1 MRIRILSLL
10 PQAFDSF
17 LSYPVIRHAVDK
29 GLVEIEVI
37 DIRDYADG
45 CWRAIDDSPYGGGAG
60 LLLRVDVV
68 KKALDGAAGDKG
80 RRILL
85 GPKGRLFDQKLAH
98 ELSHEKELVLIAG
111 HYEGVD
117 ERVRSYID
125 DEVSIGDYILTGG
138 ESAAIVLAEAV
149 IRLLD
154 GAIKKASSA
163 SESFEDG
170 ILEEPQYTHPALF
183 DGKSVPDVLMS
194 GNKEAIARFNELE
207 AIKDT
212 TALRPDLIPSDRS
225 FRFHTVHRDYGNEK
239 DIITWIGDR
248 LPCPRIV
255 WHTDGHL
262 VLEKRNARPLS
273 SAGRKTILST
283 VSSILKALWSFDT
296 TGCPVDMRLA
306 NRLSRLSLPWARWQA
321 LRPLMDEV
329 HSDDLV
335 LSHGRLTL
343 EHILVNGNGLVA
355 ITTLAGCG
363 PCREGKGCGKHS
375 GPAGKGGH
383 QRGRALQASG
393 PRLRPQTP
401 VPHAPCPL
409 IRTSLDDETCIFP
422 SQTAATYRLVSFE
435 CDANTELCKEVS
447 GAFSKIS

>member
-17 LSYPVIRHAVDK
+17 LSYPVIRHAIDK

-85 GPKGRLFDQKLAH
+85 GPKGRLFDQMLAH

-154 GAIKKASSA
+154 GAIKEASSA

-194 GNKEAIARFNELE
+194 GNKAAIARFNELE

-212 TALRPDLIPSDRS
+212 IALRPDLIPSDRS

-255 WHTDGHL
+255 WHTDDHL
-262 VLEKRNARPLS
+262 VLEKRKARPLS
-273 SAGRKTILST
+273 SAGQKTILST

-296 TGCPVDMRLA
+296 TGCPADMRLA
-306 NRLSRLSLPWARWQA
+306 YRLSRLSLPWAQWQA
-321 LRPLMDEV
+321 LRPLMDDV

-355 ITTLAGCG
+355 ITDWQDAGLAE
-363 PCREGKGCGKHS
+363 RERDVANILDQLEEVGIS
-375 GPAGKGGH
+375 GDELFSRLG
-383 QRGRALQASG
+383 SDFD
-393 PRLRPQTP
+393 PRRLSLMHL
-401 VPHAPCPL
+401 VP
-409 IRTSLDDETCIFP
+409 
-422 SQTAATYRLVSFE
+422 
-435 CDANTELCKEVS
+435 
-447 GAFSKIS
+447 